1 MNGIH
6 YALSGILA
14 TLGLVIFAAYLARRY
29 GFEIIMAVYAIFV
42 SIASIMAI
50 KMVNFG
56 FFVIPAG
63 TIVAAATFF
72 ITDIVCE
79 LWGKEYAKKTVYVG
93 IFGLIIVMVQQFI
106 SVHWPSSIESS
117 DLYNQVMS
125 QNPRV
130 ALASFSAFFISQ
142 FLDIKVFHRIKKA
155 TKGRFLWAR
164 NNGSTF
170 TSQTVDSIVFVLLAF
185 YGTYSNTQ
193 ILSIIGGTIVF
204 KLFIALIDTPFLYA
218 AVWIFKENDAL
229 ETMKLKL

>member
-1 MNGIH
+1 MNGVY
-6 YALSGILA
+6 YALLGILA
-14 TLGLVIFAAYLARRY
+14 TLGLVLFATYLAKRY

-42 SIASIMAI
+42 SIASILAI
-50 KMVNFG
+50 KIVNFG
-56 FFVIPAG
+56 FFVVPAG

-79 LWGKEYAKKTVYVG
+79 LWGQNYAKKTVYVG
-93 IFGLIIVMVQQFI
+93 IFGLIIVIVQQFI

-117 DLYNQVMS
+117 ALYNKVLS

-130 ALASFSAFFISQ
+130 AFASFSAFFISQ
-142 FLDIKVFHRIKKA
+142 FLDINIFHRIKKA

-170 TSQTVDSIVFVLLAF
+170 TSQTIDSIVFVLLAC
-185 YGTYSNTQ
+185 YGTYSNAQ

-204 KLFIALIDTPFLYA
+204 KLLIALIDTPFLYT
-218 AVWIFKENDAL
+218 AVWIFKEDEDL
-229 ETMKLKL
+229 ETIKI